1 MDQRSEKKNCGFT
14 LIEVLIVV
22 AILGILMS
30 IAVPAYSEY
39 IRRAHRAAAQ
49 QFLHD
54 VAQRQE
60 QYLLDNRQYATI
72 LGAGAGGLG
81 MVVPA
86 DISPYYSDPDL
97 TGVCNPLPD
106 PCAATPPRF
115 VIFMAPKAG
124 TKMADDGRLA
134 VNNTTQ
140 KWRDTSGRD
149 ATPPGYT
156 YKPGTDKPW

>member
-1 MDQRSEKKNCGFT
+1 MNQRSEKKNSGFT

-49 QFLHD
+49 QFLLD

-60 QYLLDNRQYATI
+60 QYLLDNRQYATALRTAGSA
-72 LGAGAGGLG
+72 LGAGELDITF
-81 MVVPA
+81 PA
-86 DISPYYSDPDL
+86 DISPYYNDPDL

-115 VIFMAPKAG
+115 LIFMTPKAG
-124 TKMADDGRLA
+124 KMSGDGNLVITNA
-134 VNNTTQ
+134 TQ
-140 KWRDTSGRD
+140 KWRDTNGD
-149 ATPPGYT
+149 NTYT
-156 YKPGTDKPW
+156 AGTDKPW

>member
-1 MDQRSEKKNCGFT
+1 MDQRSEKKSGFT

-49 QFLHD
+49 QFLLD

-60 QYLLDNRQYATI
+60 QYLLDNRQYATV

-86 DISPYYSDPDL
+86 DISPYYNNPDF
-97 TGVCNPLPD
+97 TGVNN
-106 PCAATPPRF
+106 AATPPAF
-115 VIFMAPKAG
+115 LLFMSPKAG
-124 TKMADDGRLA
+124 KMSGDGNL
-134 VNNTTQ
+134 VINNATQ
-140 KWRDTSGRD
+140 KWRDTNGD
-149 ATPPGYT
+149 NAYT
-156 YKPGTDKPW
+156 AGTDKPW

>member
-1 MDQRSEKKNCGFT
+1 MDQRSEKKNSGFT

-49 QFLHD
+49 QFLLD

-72 LGAGAGGLG
+72 LGVGAGGLG

-86 DISPYYSDPDL
+86 DIAPYYKDPNFD
-97 TGVCNPLPD
+97 GVDN
-106 PCAATPPRF
+106 AATPPAF
-115 VIFMAPKAG
+115 VLFMEPKAG
-124 TKMADDGRLA
+124 KMADDGILV
-134 VNNTTQ
+134 VNNGTQ
-140 KWRDTSGRD
+140 KWREPNPPDSG
-149 ATPPGYT
+149 PPYT
-156 YKPGTDKPW
+156 YTEGVDKPW

>member
-1 MDQRSEKKNCGFT
+1 MDKRSKKKNSGFT

-30 IAVPAYSEY
+30 IAVPAYNEY
-39 IRRAHRAAAQ
+39 VRRAHRAAAQ
-49 QFLHD
+49 QFLLD

-86 DISPYYSDPDL
+86 DISPYYNNPDF
-97 TGVCNPLPD
+97 TGVNN
-106 PCAATPPRF
+106 AATPPAF
-115 VIFMAPKAG
+115 LLFMSPKAG
-124 TKMADDGRLA
+124 KMSADGNL
-134 VNNTTQ
+134 VINNATQ
-140 KWRDTSGRD
+140 KWRDTNGD
-149 ATPPGYT
+149 NAYT
-156 YKPGTDKPW
+156 AGTDKPW

>member
-1 MDQRSEKKNCGFT
+1 MDQRSEKKNSGFT

-30 IAVPAYSEY
+30 IAVPAYNEY
-39 IRRAHRAAAQ
+39 VRRAHRAAAQ
-49 QFLHD
+49 QFLLD

-86 DISPYYSDPDL
+86 DISPYYNNPDF
-97 TGVCNPLPD
+97 TGVNN
-106 PCAATPPRF
+106 AATPPAF
-115 VIFMAPKAG
+115 LLFMSPKAG
-124 TKMADDGRLA
+124 KMSADGNL
-134 VNNTTQ
+134 VINNATQ
-140 KWRDTSGRD
+140 KWRDTNGD
-149 ATPPGYT
+149 NAYT
-156 YKPGTDKPW
+156 AGTDKPW

>member
-1 MDQRSEKKNCGFT
+1 MDQRSDKKNSGFT

-49 QFLHD
+49 QFLLD

-86 DISPYYSDPDL
+86 DVSPYYNNPDF
-97 TGVCNPLPD
+97 TGVNN
-106 PCAATPPRF
+106 AATPPAF
-115 VIFMAPKAG
+115 LLFMSPKAG
-124 TKMADDGRLA
+124 KMSADGNL
-134 VNNTTQ
+134 VINNATQ
-140 KWRDTSGRD
+140 KWRDTNGD
-149 ATPPGYT
+149 NAYT
-156 YKPGTDKPW
+156 AGTDKPW

>member
-49 QFLHD
+49 QFLLD

-86 DISPYYSDPDL
+86 DISPYYNNPDF
-97 TGVCNPLPD
+97 TGVNN
-106 PCAATPPRF
+106 AATPPAF
-115 VIFMAPKAG
+115 LLFMSPKAG
-124 TKMADDGRLA
+124 KMSADGNL
-134 VNNTTQ
+134 VINNATQ
-140 KWRDTSGRD
+140 KWRDTNGD
-149 ATPPGYT
+149 NAYT
-156 YKPGTDKPW
+156 AGTDKPW

>member
-1 MDQRSEKKNCGFT
+1 MDQRSEKKSGFT

-49 QFLHD
+49 QFLLD

-86 DISPYYSDPDL
+86 DVSPYYNNPDF
-97 TGVCNPLPD
+97 TGVNN
-106 PCAATPPRF
+106 AATPPAF
-115 VIFMAPKAG
+115 LLFMSPKAG
-124 TKMADDGRLA
+124 KMSGDGNL
-134 VNNTTQ
+134 VINNATQ
-140 KWRDTSGRD
+140 KWRDTNGD
-149 ATPPGYT
+149 NAYT
-156 YKPGTDKPW
+156 AGTDKPW

>member
-1 MDQRSEKKNCGFT
+1 MDQRSDKKNSGFT

-30 IAVPAYSEY
+30 IAVPAYNEY
-39 IRRAHRAAAQ
+39 VRRAHRAAAQ
-49 QFLHD
+49 QFLLD

-86 DISPYYSDPDL
+86 DISPYYNNPDF
-97 TGVCNPLPD
+97 TGVNN
-106 PCAATPPRF
+106 AATPPAF
-115 VIFMAPKAG
+115 LLFMSPKAG
-124 TKMADDGRLA
+124 KMSADGNL
-134 VNNTTQ
+134 VINNATQ
-140 KWRDTSGRD
+140 KWRDTNGD
-149 ATPPGYT
+149 NAYT
-156 YKPGTDKPW
+156 AGTDKPW

>member
-1 MDQRSEKKNCGFT
+1 MDQRSEKKNSGFT

-49 QFLHD
+49 QFLLD

-60 QYLLDNRQYATI
+60 QYLLDNRQYATV

-86 DISPYYSDPDL
+86 DISPYYNNPDF
-97 TGVCNPLPD
+97 TGVNN
-106 PCAATPPRF
+106 AATPPSF
-115 VIFMAPKAG
+115 LLFMSPKAG
-124 TKMADDGRLA
+124 KMSGDGNL
-134 VNNTTQ
+134 VINNATQ
-140 KWRDTSGRD
+140 KWRDTNGD
-149 ATPPGYT
+149 NAYT
-156 YKPGTDKPW
+156 AGTDKPW